1 MALAAYELVTVLPFL
16 FSVPPLSRNGT
27 FRRSE
32 VSQKGK
38 GELPKRV
45 ENRRLSTLLG
55 PARERRSPAV
65 RRRRNPQP
73 GNGVLLTQLGC
84 TGERLPRNGLPP
96 GKGVLLSGLVC
107 TGKRLLRI
115 DKSKFGC
122 VPLCATGA
130 ASAAQNR
137 PKSPYHVDK
146 LWTDLGISP
155 HRTGRNRKTC
165 NAQKNEQLFAK
176 IAKTIKIARILAEY
190 FVQ

>member
-1 MALAAYELVTVLPFL
+1 MRSVAPRFPKKGGRWSPKRIETTVGGVYPFGNR
-16 FSVPPLSRNGT
+16 S
-27 FRRSE
+27 RRS
-32 VSQKGK
+32 QAAK
-38 GELPKRV
+38 
-45 ENRRLSTLLG
+45 
-55 PARERRSPAV
+55 SPP
-65 RRRRNPQP
+65 RKD
-73 GNGVLLTQLGC
+73 VLLTQLGC
-84 TGERLPRNGLPP
+84 TREWLPRNGLPP
-96 GKGVLLSGLVC
+96 GNGAVLTRLVC
-107 TGKRLLRI
+107 TGKQLLRI
-115 DKSKFGC
+115 GKSKFGC

>member
-1 MALAAYELVTVLPFL
+1 MESQEDRNHRRGCLSFWKPFPPPAGGEIPRPETAYCL
-16 FSVPPLSRNGT
+16 RNSCAPENVC
-27 FRRSE
+27 R
-32 VSQKGK
+32 GK
-38 GELPKRV
+38 GCRPAAA
-45 ENRRLSTLLG
+45 STLPRL
-55 PARERRSPAV
+55 V
-65 RRRRNPQP
+65 
-73 GNGVLLTQLGC
+73 C
-84 TGERLPRNGLPP
+84 TGERLPRNGLPS

-115 DKSKFGC
+115 GKSKFGC

-130 ASAAQNR
+130 ASVVQNR
-137 PKSPYHVDK
+137 SKSPSHVDK